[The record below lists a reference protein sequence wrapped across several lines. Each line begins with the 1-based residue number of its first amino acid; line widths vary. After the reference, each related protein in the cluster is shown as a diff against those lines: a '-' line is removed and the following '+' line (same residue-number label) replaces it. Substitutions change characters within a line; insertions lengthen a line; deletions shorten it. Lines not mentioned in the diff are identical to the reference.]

1 MPSRS
6 DLGEIIARRWDSAH
20 REGQSLPCSLL
31 AAEVLHGPRAMKV
44 IPCVLQPNSSTTE
57 QQSML
62 AARAREGQRDRA
74 HPPGWDTRRT
84 SPTLDFTANSS
95 PWVGKERLGY
105 SPSGGRLHHV
115 ERAGGDRYLKPPLQ
129 NKAAPVET
137 GAAKRVVCRPAA
149 CILWATFRGL
159 SGALSHFLG
168 R

>member
-1 MPSRS
+1 MLS
-6 DLGEIIARRWDSAH
+6 LGGGSPPWTS
-20 REGQSLPCSLL
+20 C
-31 AAEVLHGPRAMKV
+31 KV
-44 IPCVLQPNSSTTE
+44 IPCVLQPNSSTTD